1 MLPFNKSKLPIWTV
15 TNIFPIYSLAI
26 VMSVSGPEYLLRW
39 WCSRGTVQMVLTSQ
53 QVIIGSWHPTQSN
66 NPLTPK
72 I

>member
-39 WCSRGTVQMVLTSQ
+39 WCSRGTVQMALTSQ
-53 QVIIGSWHPTQSN
+53 KSG
-66 NPLTPK
+66 
-72 I
+72 

>member
-15 TNIFPIYSLAI
+15 SNIFPIYSLAI

-39 WCSRGTVQMVLTSQ
+39 WCSRGTVQMALTSQ
-53 QVIIGSWHPTQSN
+53 KSGYNRFLASN
-66 NPLTPK
+66 T